1 LEIEEFPDKFVKERD
16 KKEKGNETA
25 GGKKKRILERHGRW
39 HTRLFLGFEGRSP
52 TIGCGD
58 GRGVISE

>member
-1 LEIEEFPDKFVKERD
+1 ME
-16 KKEKGNETA
+16 KKKGNETA
-25 GGKKKRILERHGRW
+25 GEKKKGFLRDMEDG
-39 HTRLFLGFEGRSP
+39 TPDCFLGFEGRSP